1 MWLDLNHM
9 HSTQAVFFKQRL
21 HLPSLKSCFSHH
33 IIDFSA
39 ALSFLDEKF
48 NQCFQFPYGHL

>member
-1 MWLDLNHM
+1 M